1 MNFFLILNRPSLP
14 LSCACCLVYVC
25 RCGGW
30 EQLFTG
36 MDWCLPGL
44 IFRPFRLQFCSIEHV
59 WRMYEGDVLTRAG
72 VIPAGDLCSPFS
84 SPLASHLHFLL
95 SLLPMHLTSLL
106 SYYQLTPL
114 HLSPFPLHPTILTPQ
129 PSPLHPTILTPR
141 PSFPLHP
148 TTTSPSFPLH
158 HFAHL
163 ILSIHDISTWLT
175 HSYSMFGNSLV
186 SGY

>member
-1 MNFFLILNRPSLP
+1 MWYQNALVHVFYQSVTFNWSQEWSIFFWFLIVLPSP
-14 LSCACCLVYVC
+14 SSCACCLVYAC

-44 IFRPFRLQFCSIEHV
+44 IFRPFRLQFCSIEHDV

-106 SYYQLTPL
+106 SWLPPHPSTLLPSTPT
-114 HLSPFPLHPTILTPQ
+114 SSSVYMT
-129 PSPLHPTILTPR
+129 SPLDSLL
-141 PSFPLHP
+141 LHV
-148 TTTSPSFPLH
+148 
-158 HFAHL
+158 
-163 ILSIHDISTWLT
+163 W
-175 HSYSMFGNSLV
+175 
-186 SGY
+186 